1 MVSMMNVRKD
11 LLKFATLDRASSIS
25 SASWVRGLMII
36 GLNWLCRNTNLVII
50 KHLSKLFKHYFLSF
64 LTLFS
69 VFCFGCSAGVTRPHW
84 RAIGI
89 ISN

>member
-36 GLNWLCRNTNLVII
+36 GLTCFVIITKLVII
-50 KHLSKLFKHYFLSF
+50 KHLSNFFKHSFLDF
-64 LTLFS
+64 LTLFQS
-69 VFCFGCSAGVTRPHW
+69 FILAVPLVSQDP
-84 RAIGI
+84 IGGLLVL
-89 ISN
+89 

>member
-36 GLNWLCRNTNLVII
+36 GLNWLCSNTNLVII
-50 KHLSKLFKHYFLSF
+50 KHLSKFFKRYFLSF

-69 VFCFGCSAGVTRPHW
+69 VFCFGRSAGVARPHW
-84 RAIGI
+84 RTIVVV
-89 ISN
+89 SN

>member
-36 GLNWLCRNTNLVII
+36 GLNWLYRNANLVII
-50 KHLSKLFKHYFLSF
+50 STYPNFPS
-64 LTLFS
+64 
-69 VFCFGCSAGVTRPHW
+69 
-84 RAIGI
+84 I
-89 ISN
+89 ISLVF